1 MFSRSI
7 FLLVLTLTSSIQA
20 QANIRLTASYSNSS
34 TISSAS
40 SSSSSSSSSS
50 KPSSPIT
57 ALTSSSGSSSSVA
70 ILTSSSSF
78 STSKS
83 SSSSATTT
91 STSSRELVGI
101 QIPPSPNTTATTT
114 SSSTGSPSLNST
126 TIANTTTSKVANVTG
141 KCCFVVQDTVS
152 EQWWAQTSLSSTV
165 QEVNLTSYITYYT
178 NLPNI
183 TTSRTETLVLPT
195 NASFTFTYQVG
206 RNPLTGYTNKA
217 PGPTEVTQ
225 KLEGTALM
233 TAGVAVKSP
242 AAFYVYNTVKVIT
255 VDPVTDKQGNVQ
267 CAATSTGAHG
277 DVFNGVNSNA
287 EAYFGGLNIETYTSI
302 PISTSFFTTTETITY
317 DQPTEGTVT
326 TTSTGSIV
334 AYETIYLNGI
344 NEPVNT
350 ENLPTGTMIALQ
362 TPFIYQ
368 PERGEE
374 GADGQGDFCRQG
386 PDTEA
391 YGYVP
396 QRVLDYLVE
405 NQNPELASC
414 LPAGPSIIQ
423 ASRCELAFYSTTA
436 QQVASDL
443 TSSATIYVGNPV
455 IQTPSPEP
463 KPQPKPDPKVDPAP
477 IPLPVTNAPVTRP
490 NLSQQTGPAQPVPDP
505 NNQRPADPV
514 NPPRPADPAN
524 PTNQEN
530 PVNPPVQNPNG
541 DDPIR
546 PFTVPQ
552 PSPSPAPAPVQPPAN
567 GGNSIGAIINSMF
580 GNPPPPV
587 VPGSQNP
594 PNPDPR
600 PVAPVVIP
608 AATTIPIAQAPP
620 GAVGS
625 SANIGGTPVVIIPGP
640 TTIAQLQPGQAQ
652 PAPQPIIIPAATTVP
667 AANAPAGA
675 LGSVVNIGGTPFLV
689 IPGPTTIQQQ
699 PGGIFPTSIINGTPF
714 LAIPGPTSIPVAN
727 APPGLTGTTQTIDG
741 VPFLV
746 IPGPTNIPAP
756 APAAGQQQPPAGTFP
771 TTVIDGV
778 PFLVVPGP
786 TSIPVANAP
795 PGLTGATTTING
807 TPFLVI
813 PSPTNVPAPASPAGS
828 FGTTTVNGTPFL
840 VIPGPTSI
848 PLSNAPAGLN
858 GQTTTIN
865 GTPFLVIPSPTNVP
879 APNPGTGTFSTTTI
893 NNTPFL
899 LIPGPTSIPLSLAP
913 AGLQGSTT
921 TLNGTPF
928 LIIPSSTSLQAVIPG
943 QTVISGTSNLVILG
957 PTTMPVNPSFSV
969 SGQTMVI
976 SGTTMVVV
984 SGATTVPVR
993 TSTGSSGSLTTS
1005 SRTSSSTAP
1014 SVSRTSTSKAGA
1026 APTGVWM
1033 GGLGVLAGGVVMAV
1047 L

>member
-1 MFSRSI
+1 MVS
-7 FLLVLTLTSSIQA
+7 
-20 QANIRLTASYSNSS
+20 NGWETASAGLNDFVLQLFNSL
-34 TISSAS
+34 IY
-40 SSSSSSSSSS
+40 
-50 KPSSPIT
+50 
-57 ALTSSSGSSSSVA
+57 
-70 ILTSSSSF
+70 ILF
-78 STSKS
+78 QLFQ
-83 SSSSATTT
+83 
-91 STSSRELVGI
+91 LVVKVLI
-101 QIPPSPNTTATTT
+101 
-114 SSSTGSPSLNST
+114 LNRRFNIIVKLFILSHDFN
-126 TIANTTTSKVANVTG
+126 I
-141 KCCFVVQDTVS
+141 VVFILVFILGFQKLIIFCHIDTVS
-152 EQWWAQTSLSSTV
+152 EQWWAKTSLSSTI
-165 QEVNLTSYITYYT
+165 QQVNLTSYITYYT

-206 RNPLTGYTNKA
+206 GNPLTGYTNTA

-225 KLEGTALM
+225 KLEGTALT
-233 TAGVAVKSP
+233 TAGVAIESP

-277 DVFNGVNSNA
+277 DVFSGVNSNA
-287 EAYFGGLNIETYTSI
+287 EAYFGGLEIATYTSI
-302 PISTSFFTTTETITY
+302 PVSTSFFTTTKVITL
-317 DQPTEGTVT
+317 DEPTEGTVTSTVT
-326 TTSTGSIV
+326 TTSTGSRV
-334 AYETIYLNGI
+334 VYETIYLNAI
-344 NEPVNT
+344 EIPVNT
-350 ENLPTGTMIALQ
+350 QDLPTGTMIALQ

-368 PERGEE
+368 PKRGEE
-374 GADGQGDFCRQG
+374 GADGPGNICKQGTN
-386 PDTEA
+386 TEA

-414 LPAGPSIIQ
+414 MPAGPSIIQ
-423 ASRCELAFYSTTA
+423 TSECELAFYSTTA

-443 TSSATIYVGNPV
+443 TSSATIYVGKPV
-455 IQTPSPEP
+455 IPTPSPDPIPIP
-463 KPQPKPDPKVDPAP
+463 KPEPKPDPKNDPVP
-477 IPLPVTNAPVTRP
+477 TPLPIKNPPDTQP
-490 NLSQQTGPAQPVPDP
+490 NPPQPTGPTQIVQDP

-524 PTNQEN
+524 PSNQQN
-530 PVNPPVQNPNG
+530 PQNPQNPPAQNPNG
-541 DDPIR
+541 NDPIR
-546 PFTVPQ
+546 PFTVPL

-625 SANIGGTPVVIIPGP
+625 SANIGGTPVIIIPGP

-652 PAPQPIIIPAATTVP
+652 PVAQPIIIPAATTIP
-667 AANAPAGA
+667 AVNAPAGA
-675 LGSVVNIGGTPFLV
+675 LGSVVSIGGTPFLV

-699 PGGIFPTSIINGTPF
+699 PGGIFPTSIIDGTPF
-714 LAIPGPTSIPVAN
+714 LAIPGPTSIPLAN
-727 APPGLTGTTQTIDG
+727 APPGLTGTTQTIGG

-756 APAAGQQQPPAGTFP
+756 AGAAGQQQPPAGTFP
-771 TTVIDGV
+771 TTIIDGV

-795 PGLTGATTTING
+795 PGLTGSTTTING

-813 PSPTNVPAPASPAGS
+813 PSPTNVLAPASPAGS

-865 GTPFLVIPSPTNVP
+865 GTPFLVIPGPTNVP
-879 APNPGTGTFSTTTI
+879 APNAGTGTFSTTTI

-899 LIPGPTSIPLSLAP
+899 IIPGPTSIPLSLAP
-913 AGLQGSTT
+913 PGLQGSTT

-928 LIIPSSTSLQAVIPG
+928 LVIASSTSLQAVVPG

-969 SGQTMVI
+969 SGQTTVI

-984 SGATTVPVR
+984 SGATTVALNVDLDFVDKNRPE
-993 TSTGSSGSLTTS
+993 
-1005 SRTSSSTAP
+1005 
-1014 SVSRTSTSKAGA
+1014 
-1026 APTGVWM
+1026 
-1033 GGLGVLAGGVVMAV
+1033 
-1047 L
+1047 